1 MTTLEENIAA
11 LEQALSASTDND
23 DEDQKR
29 QIRMATVRQ
38 AAEEMSDEE
47 KKEARAAMG
56 EDHTHLKR
64 QMKRAM
70 GMEDEDERNRA
81 MKKAMDMLDDK
92 EKKAMDEDDDDD
104 DEKDAMDEE
113 MGEKKKPK
121 MSMEDEDEKDKKIAS
136 LTASLNFMISKPF
149 VDQMLKARQEA
160 GMPPKELQKFKRSL
174 YGKSI
179 AEIKARHA
187 EDKALYTKT
196 LPKPLIAAEEPDNEL
211 MFNAGF
217 NAQTPLSA
225 STTSS
230 ESVEAMFD

>member
-92 EKKAMDEDDDDD
+92 EKKAGEDEEDD
-104 DEKDAMDEE
+104 DEKSGMEE
-113 MGEKKKPK
+113 DLDIRNKKD
-121 MSMEDEDEKDKKIAS
+121 SSEDEDEKDKKIAS